1 MLQAK
6 TDKFYKGNNCKKGNR
21 PCPGYELDMKLRD
34 EGPKIRQRYQRKP
47 LSDVEDA
54 CQPASPKYQIE
65 TFSPSKLVSI
75 SQSNSYQS
83 NLSDA
88 LGPGPHEE
96 KVQGDL
102 ATIKNSE
109 CMPVFALADLN
120 RTPEERCTSMMA
132 RFMEPKLYSILPCPD
147 LEQQQL
153 LHIFT
158 SSIAPP
164 ALDRST
170 AGVAALPNHGRWLAR
185 LPPLTGSNKL
195 LDSAVRAV
203 ALAHLGLVHGLK
215 SFLIEARPLYG
226 KALHLLSLALG
237 NSTEALS
244 AETLGATILLS
255 LYEIFASNSSKSW
268 LQHAGGA
275 SALIRIRGP
284 ARHRYGFHREL
295 YLAYRHTLVT
305 EACRSRVH
313 CFLEEPEWRKL
324 AAHVNGDRR
333 TSSQVDERLE
343 NFNTADAFH
352 GEFIRIAG
360 VLCDA
365 GNLTL
370 HASSACGT
378 GSSMKREI
386 TVRAESIRTN
396 VKCTFARLSSTLRN
410 LGQGPISYAS
420 DDRVFPVYY
429 NDVNISVAL
438 LHNIYRGMLMLLNL
452 ILKEMDPCGPTAG
465 LYMLEAREAAL
476 DCCRSES
483 FMVTSAFHGP
493 FFIVQTLR
501 FALAVLEPGA
511 ERNWILGKLFILG
524 ETKMA
529 MAKHGT
535 YLDPA
540 NPLPEIRFAVEEAGR
555 MEKISLLDMLPPT
568 ALILGD

>member
-1 MLQAK
+1 M
-6 TDKFYKGNNCKKGNR
+6 KFH
-21 PCPGYELDMKLRD
+21 D
-34 EGPKIRQRYQRKP
+34 EGPKIRQRYLKKP
-47 LSDVEDA
+47 LSNVEDA
-54 CQPASPKYQIE
+54 CQPAPSNYQIKE
-65 TFSPSKLVSI
+65 FSPSYPVSTA
-75 SQSNSYQS
+75 QSNSYQS

-88 LGPGPHEE
+88 FGPDPHEE
-96 KVQGDL
+96 KVQGVF
-102 ATIKNSE
+102 ATTENPE
-109 CMPVFALADLN
+109 CIPVVALADVN
-120 RTPEERCTSMMA
+120 RTPEERCTNMMA
-132 RFMEPKLYSILPCPD
+132 HFMELKLYSTVPCPD

-164 ALDRST
+164 ALDQST

-185 LPPLTGSNKL
+185 LPPLTGRNKL

-215 SFLIEARPLYG
+215 SFLIEAQPLYG

-244 AETLGATILLS
+244 AETLGATILVS
-255 LYEIFASNSSKSW
+255 LYEMFASSSSKSW
-268 LQHAGGA
+268 LRHAGGA
-275 SALIRIRGP
+275 SALIRVRGP

-295 YLAYRHTLVT
+295 YLAYRHTIVT
-305 EACRSRVH
+305 EACVSRVH

-324 AAHVNGDRR
+324 AAQVHDDRR

-343 NFNTADAFH
+343 NFNTADGFH
-352 GEFIRIAG
+352 DTFIQIAG
-360 VLCDA
+360 LLCDA
-365 GNLTL
+365 GNLKL
-370 HASSACGT
+370 HASSAFAT
-378 GSSMKREI
+378 GSWMKREI

-396 VKCTFARLSSTLRN
+396 VKCIFARLSSTLRN

-420 DDRVFPVYY
+420 DDPVFPVYY
-429 NDVNISVAL
+429 NYVNISVAL
-438 LHNIYRGMLMLLNL
+438 LHNIYRGMLMLINL
-452 ILKEMDPCGPTAG
+452 VLKEMNPCGPTAG

-483 FMVTSAFHGP
+483 FMETSAFHGP

-501 FALAVLEPGA
+501 FGLAVLEPAA
-511 ERNWILGKLFILG
+511 ERNWILGKLFKIG

-529 MAKHGT
+529 MAKNAT

-540 NPLPEIRFAVEEAGR
+540 NPLPAIRFAVEEVER
-555 MEKISLLDMLPPT
+555 MERISLFDMLPHTP
-568 ALILGD
+568 LVLGG

>member
-1 MLQAK
+1 M
-6 TDKFYKGNNCKKGNR
+6 KF
-21 PCPGYELDMKLRD
+21 RD

-54 CQPASPKYQIE
+54 CQPASSNYKIQ
-65 TFSPSKLVSI
+65 TFSPSKPVI
-75 SQSNSYQS
+75 IEQSNWYQS

-88 LGPGPHEE
+88 LGPDPYEE
-96 KVQGDL
+96 KVKGDF
-102 ATIKNSE
+102 ATVENSE
-109 CMPVFALADLN
+109 CMPVFALADVN
-120 RTPEERCTSMMA
+120 RTPGERCTNTMA
-132 RFMEPKLYSILPCPD
+132 RFMELKLYSILPCPD

-185 LPPLTGSNKL
+185 LPPLTGTNRL
-195 LDSAVRAV
+195 LDNAVRAV

-215 SFLIEARPLYG
+215 SFLIEARPLYE
-226 KALHLLSLALG
+226 KAIHLLSLALG

-255 LYEIFASNSSKSW
+255 LYEMFASSSSKPW
-268 LQHAGGA
+268 LRHAGGA
-275 SALIRIRGP
+275 SALIRVRGA

-305 EACRSRVH
+305 EACRTRVH

-324 AAHVNGDRR
+324 AAQIHDDRK
-333 TSSQVDERLE
+333 TSSEDDKRLE
-343 NFNTADAFH
+343 NFNNADAFH
-352 GEFIRIAG
+352 REYIQVAG
-360 VLCDA
+360 LLCDA
-365 GNLTL
+365 SNLKL

-386 TVRAESIRTN
+386 TLRAESIRTN
-396 VKCTFARLSSTLRN
+396 VKCIFTRLSSTLRN

-420 DDRVFPVYY
+420 DDPVFPVYY
-429 NDVNISVAL
+429 NYVNISVAL

-452 ILKEMDPCGPTAG
+452 ILIEMSPCGPTAG
-465 LYMLEAREAAL
+465 LHMLEAREAAL

-501 FALAVLEPGA
+501 FALAVLEPAA

-540 NPLPEIRFAVEEAGR
+540 NPLPDIRFAVEEVGR
-555 MEKISLLDMLPPT
+555 MEEISLLDMLPPT
-568 ALILGD
+568 TLALRV

>member
-1 MLQAK
+1 M
-6 TDKFYKGNNCKKGNR
+6 KFH
-21 PCPGYELDMKLRD
+21 D
-34 EGPKIRQRYQRKP
+34 EGPKIRQRYLQKP
-47 LSDVEDA
+47 PSDVEDA
-54 CQPASPKYQIE
+54 CQPASSNSQIE
-65 TFSPSKLVSI
+65 TFLPSYPVSI
-75 SQSNSYQS
+75 AQSIPYQS

-88 LGPGPHEE
+88 LGPDPHEEE
-96 KVQGDL
+96 KVQGVF
-102 ATIKNSE
+102 ATTENSE
-109 CMPVFALADLN
+109 CIPMFALADVD
-120 RTPEERCTSMMA
+120 RTLEERCTSMMA
-132 RFMEPKLYSILPCPD
+132 RFMELKLYSIVHCPN

-185 LPPLTGSNKL
+185 LPPLTGRNKL

-203 ALAHLGLVHGLK
+203 ALAHLSLVHGLK

-226 KALHLLSLALG
+226 NALHLLSLALG

-255 LYEIFASNSSKSW
+255 LYEMFASSSSKSW
-268 LQHAGGA
+268 LRHAGGA

-295 YLAYRHTLVT
+295 YLSYRHTVVT

-313 CFLEEPEWRKL
+313 CFLEEPEWREL
-324 AAHVNGDRR
+324 AAQIHDG
-333 TSSQVDERLE
+333 QVEEPLE
-343 NFNTADAFH
+343 NFSTADAFH
-352 GEFIRIAG
+352 GEFIQIAG
-360 VLCDA
+360 LLCDA
-365 GNLTL
+365 GNLNL

-396 VKCTFARLSSTLRN
+396 VKCIFARLSSTLQN

-420 DDRVFPVYY
+420 DDPVFPLYY
-429 NDVNISVAL
+429 NYVSLAVAL
-438 LHNIYRGMLMLLNL
+438 LHNVYRGMLMMLNL
-452 ILKEMDPCGPTAG
+452 VLREMNPCGPTAG
-465 LYMLEAREAAL
+465 LHMLEAREAAL

-483 FMVTSAFHGP
+483 FMGTSPFHGL

-501 FALAVLEPGA
+501 FALGVLEPAA
-511 ERNWILGKLFILG
+511 ERNWILGKLFIIG
-524 ETKMA
+524 ETKLA
-529 MAKHGT
+529 MAKHGS

-540 NPLPEIRFAVEEAGR
+540 NPLPEIRFAVEEVGR
-555 MEKISLLDMLPPT
+555 MERISLLDMLS
-568 ALILGD
+568 